1 MISLPESHLTHKP
14 SAMMTLL
21 PLDSSLRLNQATVTY
36 LLAWM
41 GDAGSGSRSGALSSA
56 MNLPTSS
63 TRVGEPAR
71 DSTRRTIA
79 EPTGAPAAARPTL
92 ATLSGVPVPKP
103 THTRIGR
110 FP

>member
-1 MISLPESHLTHKP
+1 MISLHESHLIHRP

-56 MNLPTSS
+56 MNLPTPS
-63 TRVGEPAR
+63 TRGGEPAR
-71 DSTRRTIA
+71 DSPRRTIA
-79 EPTGAPAAARPTL
+79 DPTAPPPAARPTL
-92 ATLSGVPVPKP
+92 APRPGGLIPKP
-103 THTRIGR
+103 
-110 FP
+110 